1 MQWPRLSVSR
11 SARSKKN
18 MWGIIL
24 IIILIMLN
32 KLVVSSFIQ
41 CLQYKCYYFHTHH
54 PSPQVRTIIIG
65 TFKQRSSK
73 MLWQLVSSKV
83 LLQIYI
89 SIPIP
94 SFLFLFLFLQGA
106 STRKPHCLLEILAR
120 LAQGET
126 LVLHVLEI
134 WCAPIFVSC
143 TDLHQWFSAIYI
155 EQLLGTDIS
164 TSDYWCLFA
173 EQQCHIIT

>member
-1 MQWPRLSVSR
+1 
-11 SARSKKN
+11 
-18 MWGIIL
+18 
-24 IIILIMLN
+24 MLN

-41 CLQYKCYYFHTHH
+41 CIQYKCYYFDTHH
-54 PSPQVRTIIIG
+54 PPPQVRTIIIG

-89 SIPIP
+89 PIP
-94 SFLFLFLFLQGA
+94 FLFLFLFLQGA

-126 LVLHVLEI
+126 LVLHVLDI
-134 WCAPIFVSC
+134 WYVLI
-143 TDLHQWFSAIYI
+143 LH
-155 EQLLGTDIS
+155 
-164 TSDYWCLFA
+164 
-173 EQQCHIIT
+173 

>member
-1 MQWPRLSVSR
+1 MQWPRLSASR
-11 SARSKKN
+11 SARLKKN

-41 CLQYKCYYFHTHH
+41 CLQYKCHYFHTHH

-89 SIPIP
+89 PFPIP

-120 LAQGET
+120 LAQGEKIA
-126 LVLHVLEI
+126 LHVLEI
-134 WCAPIFVSC
+134 WRALILHWLHWYYLHWVASRILN
-143 TDLHQWFSAIYI
+143 DL
-155 EQLLGTDIS
+155 EQMSQYLTKWLMSLQSSNVT
-164 TSDYWCLFA
+164 W
-173 EQQCHIIT
+173 